1 LEKHELGGEEL
12 QVDLKNLYREEM
24 FTDLKTGTIRRLT
37 PVTAEGTPDSSRKAM
52 FVGQTQVMTR
62 AGPLPLDFELPGDS
76 LEQAAKAFPAA
87 VQKAVQEMVEQAREL
102 QREQAS
108 SLILPGQ
115 GPGKIHMP

>member
-1 LEKHELGGEEL
+1 MEKHELTGEDL
-12 QVDLKNLYREEM
+12 KVDLANLYREDT

-37 PVTAEGTPDSSRKAM
+37 PVQADGNADPSRKMM

-62 AGPLPLDFELPGDS
+62 AGPLPLDFELEGQT
-76 LEQAAKAFPAA
+76 LEEAAKNFPAA
-87 VQKAVQEMVEQAREL
+87 VQRAVEAMVAQAREM

-115 GPGKIHMP
+115 GPGKIQFP